1 VKKYIATIVT
11 AFIALALAL
20 PAAADVTKLKPARG
34 VKFDYKTVEHVTV
47 ATFSD
52 ATKKKPKDPADREK
66 HAAAVAAAAQ
76 QLADGIIERLRAADQ
91 FDNVSG
97 GSSATDGIV
106 ITGRITDYRD
116 SNLGMRYIGL
126 GAGARFGA
134 EMEVHDASGKLL
146 GKAKGIYAGS
156 FIPGAINFAMTSNR
170 FIGGIGSRF
179 ADEILIAKGA
189 MFREETG
196 RSGRLREQYK
206 SGN

>member
-1 VKKYIATIVT
+1 MIVT
-11 AFIALALAL
+11 ALFAFAAAL
-20 PAAADVTKLKPARG
+20 PASADVTKLKPARG
-34 VKFDYKTVEHVTV
+34 VKYDYKAVEHVTIAV
-47 ATFSD
+47 FTD
-52 ATKKKPKDPADREK
+52 ATRKKPKDPADQEK
-66 HAAAVAAAAQ
+66 HAAAVKAAAE
-76 QLADGIIERLRAADQ
+76 QLAQHMIERLKAADV
-91 FDNVSG
+91 FDQVGAGDAAS
-97 GSSATDGIV
+97 DGIV
-106 ITGRITDYRD
+106 VTGRITDYRN
-116 SNLGMRYIGL
+116 SNLGMRYVGL

-134 EMEVHDASGKLL
+134 EMEVRDAHGRLL
-146 GKAKGIYAGS
+146 GTAKGIYAGS